1 MSDSEDSPVATS
13 NPPTASA
20 VKSKNSKGTRKPPA
34 KRNPAD
40 KAVRGT
46 VLDQLKNKRYEVH
59 DSIVKVSRR
68 KTNMDRDFSDA
79 IG

>member
-1 MSDSEDSPVATS
+1 MLSDSEDITVATS
-13 NPPTASA
+13 KPTATA
-20 VKSKNSKGTRKPPA
+20 VKSKNSKGTRKLPA